1 MKIDGMKFILCVIL
15 IECQYVMQYS
25 IAYITY
31 CPCMGR
37 LGNQIEQFLGMIAF
51 AIRINRTLV
60 LPPWNIMSSLKA
72 NFVPF
77 ENLFNIT
84 KLLLIHQFVS
94 QENFMLNKA
103 PLLWPTT
110 KRTAICFRPRPGPLN
125 NDCNAKDGNP
135 FKEFWDTFN
144 VSFTDSSFY
153 FPLSADDPKEEWD
166 RLFPPNIYPVLA
178 FVGPPSSFPVR
189 PENRIFHRYLEWNSH
204 INVVTESFISRWL
217 EKPIVGVHLRNGE
230 DFLSACS
237 HLKSNLRMLFSSA
250 QCHGDFNELP
260 PYKVTEDMCVPSK
273 KLVLRTISYG
283 VRIIKAKSVYVSTDN
298 DPMLSL
304 IRCHLSNTT
313 VKHVVWKPNRKP
325 EEDMAL
331 LGRID
336 LAILNCVSTY
346 SASIKRERDVNNLPS
361 MFFGLTNENQR
372 DLEVL
377 CNSTGDTK
385 SLWWS

>member
-230 DFLSACS
+230 DF
-237 HLKSNLRMLFSSA
+237 
-250 QCHGDFNELP
+250 
-260 PYKVTEDMCVPSK
+260 
-273 KLVLRTISYG
+273 
-283 VRIIKAKSVYVSTDN
+283 
-298 DPMLSL
+298 
-304 IRCHLSNTT
+304 